1 MIQMLLTHQREFAK
15 GLKRARTIKA
25 VCKEYGLIV
34 VCPGVDSTCV
44 KEIKG
49 RYGNKG
55 TELA

>member
-1 MIQMLLTHQREFAK
+1 MIQMLLTQQREFAE
-15 GLKRARTIKA
+15 GLKRTRIIKA

-34 VCPGVDSTCV
+34 VCPGVDSTCI

-49 RYGNKG
+49 CYGNKG

>member
-1 MIQMLLTHQREFAK
+1 MLLTHQREFAK

-49 RYGNKG
+49 CYGNKG